1 MTNISNIQKIAFFFN
16 YLVARKVAIE
26 SSLQE
31 LLDHMNKKEVDEN
44 DSWGMTKAP
53 RANWLHGYLTEGLC
67 ENNIA
72 VFSTAKHN
80 AYNWLNDAAHRL
92 EEIQAMRNEWAELI
106 DRFLNDHS
114 ISIDR
119 SGVSLLAF
127 DPKCHHLDYP
137 VEAQLVKTNLEKLG
151 FSWVNVPKTTL
162 ESTQVPM
169 SRFEKY
175 SPTEEV
181 EYCITPDPCG
191 GGFIVVFEYTYE
203 NDGVWITGSY
213 GEEKFES
220 YEKALKFFMGQ
231 SVEVEAV

>member
-1 MTNISNIQKIAFFFN
+1 MLANIQKIAFFLN

-31 LLDHMNKKEVDEN
+31 LLDRMNKKEVDQN

-53 RANWLHGYLTEGLC
+53 RANWLHGYLTKGLC
-67 ENNIA
+67 KDNIA
-72 VFSTAKHN
+72 VVQEAKDN
-80 AYNWLNDAAHRL
+80 AYHWLNDAARRL
-92 EEIQAMRNEWAELI
+92 EEIQAMRNEWASLI
-106 DRFLNDHS
+106 DAFLNDDS

-119 SGVSLLAF
+119 SGVNLLGF
-127 DPKCHHLDYP
+127 DPKCHHLGHP
-137 VEAQLVKTNLEKLG
+137 VEAELVKTNLELLG

-203 NDGVWITGSY
+203 DNGVWVTGNY

-220 YEKALKFFMGQ
+220 YDKALKFFMGQ